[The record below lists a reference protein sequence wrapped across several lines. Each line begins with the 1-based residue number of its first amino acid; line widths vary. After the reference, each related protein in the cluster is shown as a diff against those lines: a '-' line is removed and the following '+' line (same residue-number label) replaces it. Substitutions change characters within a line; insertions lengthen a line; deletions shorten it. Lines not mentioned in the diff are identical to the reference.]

1 MWRDQIMEEE
11 NKKINQSIETD
22 PKTQSE
28 LYSI

>member
-1 MWRDQIMEEE
+1 MEEE
-11 NKKINQSIETD
+11 NKETKQSIETD

>member
-1 MWRDQIMEEE
+1 MRRDQIMEKDKET
-11 NKKINQSIETD
+11 KQSIETD

>member
-11 NKKINQSIETD
+11 NKEITQPIETD